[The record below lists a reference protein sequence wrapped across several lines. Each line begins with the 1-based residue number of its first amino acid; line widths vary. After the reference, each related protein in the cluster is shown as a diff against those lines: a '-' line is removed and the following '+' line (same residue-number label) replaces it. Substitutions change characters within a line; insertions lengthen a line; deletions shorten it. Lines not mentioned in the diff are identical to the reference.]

1 MSAEKVLA
9 EQTVASTTDAMD
21 DKAFRQWAELLEKRT
36 GVVVPPAR
44 KSFMVTNL
52 RIRMREIGC
61 PSFDS
66 YYSDLL
72 AGAKGAVEWAT
83 LVDRLTVHETRFFRH
98 QPSLDLVRQFLASQ
112 PAQSVEPFD
121 AWSVGC
127 STGEEAYSLA
137 MIIDAHLAG
146 SGQERRFSVT
156 ATDVSQPALSFGRA
170 ATYGL
175 HRLAEIP
182 TLFRQLYC
190 EKIDDRYFRISD
202 KLRRRV
208 GFALMNMLDIAR
220 APLGRLNLVFCQN
233 VLIYFP
239 RDRRQT
245 VLNDMA
251 NRLRPGGWLIL
262 GPGEVMTWEHEQMER
277 VGGHRTLAWRRKA

>member
-1 MSAEKVLA
+1 MSAERALA

-21 DKAFRQWAELLEKRT
+21 DNEFRLWAELLEKRT

-44 KSFMVTNL
+44 KAFMVTNL

-61 PSFDS
+61 PSFQN
-66 YYSDLL
+66 YYDDLL

-98 QPSLDLVRQFLASQ
+98 QPSLDLVRQYLSLE
-112 PAQSVEPFD
+112 PAQSVDPFD
-121 AWSVGC
+121 VWSVGC

-137 MIIDAHLAG
+137 MIIDAHLAN
-146 SGQERRFSVT
+146 SGPQRRFSVT

-175 HRLAEIP
+175 RRLEEIP
-182 TLFRQLYC
+182 TLLRQLYC
-190 EKIDDRYFRISD
+190 EKIDDRHFRIVP
-202 KLRRRV
+202 KLRKRV
-208 GFALMNMLDIAR
+208 GFALMNMLETAK
-220 APLGRLNLVFCQN
+220 APLGRLNLIFCQN

-239 RDRRQT
+239 RDRRQA

-251 NRLRPGGWLIL
+251 NRLRPGGWMIL